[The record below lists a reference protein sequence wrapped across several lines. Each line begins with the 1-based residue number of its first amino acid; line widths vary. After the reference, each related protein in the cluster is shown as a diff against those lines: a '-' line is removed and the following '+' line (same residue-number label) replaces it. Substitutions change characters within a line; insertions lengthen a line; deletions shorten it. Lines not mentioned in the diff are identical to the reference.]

1 MSSLLPHGIALPA
14 AAEAASLNERYGE
27 RSAAELLELAICRLF
42 LGQIALVSSFGIE
55 SAALLALVA
64 DIDPATPV
72 IFLDT
77 GQLHEETLAYRDLLI
92 ARLGLK
98 DVRSVTPDQ
107 AALAREDPEKW
118 LWHDDPD
125 RCCHLRKV
133 APLED
138 ALRPFAAWITGRK
151 RYQGGARGRLQAFEA
166 DAAGRIKLNPLVS
179 WKPAEITDFLA
190 ARDLP
195 PHPLRERNF
204 LSVGCIPCTRAVRQ
218 GEDARAGRWPLHAK
232 TECGIHLPPGVS
244 EHAIP

>member
-14 AAEAASLNERYGE
+14 STEAASLNERYGE
-27 RSAAELLELAICRLF
+27 RSAAELLELAISRLF
-42 LGQIALVSSFGIE
+42 LGQIALVSSFGTE

-77 GQLHEETLAYRDLLI
+77 GQLHEETLAYRDLLT

-98 DVRSVTPDQ
+98 DVRNIRPDD

-133 APLED
+133 SPLED
-138 ALRPFAAWITGRK
+138 ALRPFTAWITGRK
-151 RYQGGARGRLQAFEA
+151 RYQGGARDRLQVFEA
-166 DAAGRIKLNPLVS
+166 DAAGRIKLNPFVS
-179 WKPAEITDFLA
+179 WKPADILGFLA
-190 ARDLP
+190 ERALP
-195 PHPLRERNF
+195 HHPLRAKNF
-204 LSVGCIPCTRAVRQ
+204 LSIGCIPCTRAVRP
-218 GEDARAGRWPLHAK
+218 GEDARDGRWPLHAK
-232 TECGIHLPPGVS
+232 TECGIHLSPGGND
-244 EHAIP
+244 HAGP